1 MYATTGDCARS
12 IHLDRCRPLEQMRF
26 EGHTSA
32 GWPGAMTGTGM
43 KPPDEFRTI
52 LRQQA
57 VQARRAMVKSGE
69 LLTDTIFRERLGV
82 DSRRLGHLVRRGSV
96 FSIEVD
102 GEPFFPALLADT
114 SIDQKRLHSV
124 CRILVPA
131 PPAARLD
138 YLTSTHGN
146 LGGLT
151 PLQTLA
157 NMKSY
162 RHMKSMA
169 HAYAAS
175 WSRTTVTIYRGVQQ
189 TLPKK
194 EEPVITVVEEADP
207 RINVWVRAAS
217 ALKKSG
223 YIHPDAPFPFVESAT
238 VFIARSG
245 GGKPVSI
252 EARVEVY
259 IGSATVSARFFPGGE
274 FRFEVTTI
282 ADASTSITD
291 IISRL
296 IIERRASRR

>member
-1 MYATTGDCARS
+1 
-12 IHLDRCRPLEQMRF
+12 
-26 EGHTSA
+26 
-32 GWPGAMTGTGM
+32 
-43 KPPDEFRTI
+43 
-52 LRQQA
+52 
-57 VQARRAMVKSGE
+57 
-69 LLTDTIFRERLGV
+69 
-82 DSRRLGHLVRRGSV
+82 
-96 FSIEVD
+96 
-102 GEPFFPALLADT
+102 
-114 SIDQKRLHSV
+114 
-124 CRILVPA
+124 
-131 PPAARLD
+131 
-138 YLTSTHGN
+138 
-146 LGGLT
+146 
-151 PLQTLA
+151 
-157 NMKSY
+157 MKSY